1 MELEENMPLLE
12 WLANNYKKFG
22 AGLEIITDRSQVNQL
37 CLKMKQLTTIW
48 RVSAH
53 VLRHLLTDA
62 CLFRREASMFE
73 DLVALAECWDT
84 LLTFRY
90 ALAVSLYFW
99 NKLYF
104 LFVFQLNCF
113 SQCNATT
120 WTMPTTTW
128 TTTKLSKSS
137 LQLKLFHHKNLH
149 VGSTY
154 LVPDVT
160 IFPGIAVRYALCL
173 SSTRIVLYWAQM
185 SWTQYS
191 HKYSVIR
198 SCHLPSKWPR
208 VQSFYVTM
216 CLLEKTV
223 TASLQCQ
230 ACSLSRICPS
240 NFQGFVPVKS
250 RNLSQWRC
258 LANPGGIQL
267 EGVKIY
273 DCKCC
278 AWSFKYFIIFLWWL
292 TNRLATL
299 SMVMG

>member
-1 MELEENMPLLE
+1 MGAVETLICWENLDIQRVGSFFRLAKQSPKHHQNIIGPSSKRHQNVTIMSWKHHYPGYIEEPCKRGGENPLPQLWAGKRQDPLHWPGELKSFSLKHDILISPFCVQETGVEMELEENMPLLE

-48 RVSAH
+48 WVSAH

-104 LFVFQLNCF
+104 LFVFQPNCF

-154 LVPDVT
+154 LVLNVT
-160 IFPGIAVRYALCL
+160 KFPGIVVLCL
-173 SSTRIVLYWAQM
+173 
-185 SWTQYS
+185 
-191 HKYSVIR
+191 
-198 SCHLPSKWPR
+198 
-208 VQSFYVTM
+208 
-216 CLLEKTV
+216 
-223 TASLQCQ
+223 
-230 ACSLSRICPS
+230 
-240 NFQGFVPVKS
+240 GFV
-250 RNLSQWRC
+250 
-258 LANPGGIQL
+258 
-267 EGVKIY
+267 
-273 DCKCC
+273 
-278 AWSFKYFIIFLWWL
+278 
-292 TNRLATL
+292 
-299 SMVMG
+299 